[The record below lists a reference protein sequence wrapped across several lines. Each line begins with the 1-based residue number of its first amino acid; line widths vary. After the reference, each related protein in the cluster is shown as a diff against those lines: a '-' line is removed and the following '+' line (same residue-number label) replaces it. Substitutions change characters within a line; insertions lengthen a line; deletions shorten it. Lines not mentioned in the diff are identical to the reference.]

1 MTALTV
7 LDGGWKDDEAQIEA
21 LVFMDEVAIEAE
33 KIYGLLGQ
41 LQFDLGS
48 HPQFGQGQFLA
59 KRLMRRATTARIEY
73 AALTGGNG
81 GTAA

>member
-21 LVFMDEVAIEAE
+21 LVFMDEVAVEAE

-59 KRLMRRATTARIEY
+59 KRLMRRATNARLEY
-73 AALTGGNG
+73 SALMGDG